1 MGLGP
6 TQDTSLRGDPYIKGP
21 KTSFDKLTDLV
32 VSIFQE
38 LVIQGLGDSYHQPL
52 IAKLQFGTAAYKQDL
67 GIEVSER
74 QMYDLAFESN
84 LIKLLLQE
92 TLK

>member
-1 MGLGP
+1 MQRQTHIALEIQIA
-6 TQDTSLRGDPYIKGP
+6 T
-21 KTSFDKLTDLV
+21 V
-32 VSIFQE
+32 VWCI
-38 LVIQGLGDSYHQPL
+38 IGPL

-84 LIKLLLQE
+84 LIKLLVQE
-92 TLK
+92 MLK